1 MKKYISFFC
10 DIFLKTPFL
19 TLGIISV
26 ILYFSVMQ
34 ISKLSINSNQID
46 LLPPEYPEVINTK
59 KVIEMIGG
67 NGFFILTLKP
77 KDEKGMEEHLHKAYS
92 ARTAGD
98 LDTYKKEIE
107 ISDKIRQDNIDYY
120 KKNERLLK
128 ETADE
133 INQKLIHEKDILY
146 ISYRYDV
153 SFLQD
158 RFPLY
163 IQPVDLREIKDRIQK
178 KIEFEKE
185 KSNPFYMNLSGEEY
199 NPDFNDIILKYTKL
213 SKRDIFDEYTISPD
227 KGMLIMLIKPTGS
240 FIDMDFTRSFEIKI
254 TQALSEMNLEQRGVR
269 YGYTGTYKLNLDDYD
284 SLVNALKPVSI
295 ASLIGIVIL
304 LLLFFRKP
312 IFIIILTISLVSGV
326 LITFGITGFFIG
338 RLNTITSVL
347 SAVLMGLGIDYGIQF
362 LYRFREEFTNRN
374 DFLLSVKETV
384 YHTGEASLISACTTS
399 SAFIVLMFSEFRGFS
414 EFGLIACYGILTIAF
429 CMYFLTALQISLFLK
444 FFPSQKSVFF
454 FNDAHEKEL
463 GFVHRVFDHPKRV
476 LIISG
481 SIILFLSLLS
491 PLATFNYSGR
501 DLLLENQESL
511 LLYDE
516 IADRFEV
523 SSDPQVIVVDTMEE
537 TEAIADFFNP
547 VSEEMSVSVDQLVSA
562 WNLVPPIDQQKVNL
576 HIIKEISDLVTPLL
590 PLKESKKKKQENS
603 DLNII
608 KPEYQKHI
616 PTVRKYLNVKE
627 FVLSDVPDIFKSSF
641 KEVVTSKEKG
651 HLVFV
656 YPKVALWHG
665 KDLLNFYYKVGD
677 FEYPY
682 ISYRTINT
690 LLHSENIDYASST
703 RDYRAGE
710 FNDSE
715 VDIILSKANILT
727 EAELLRLGILPL
739 TAKFIVDHRPY
750 HSIEDLRKF
759 KKRANTVGSV
769 ILFAKL
775 AQIVQSEGVI
785 AIFAT
790 LIIVTVILILFYRS
804 FQAAF
809 ISLIPLIL
817 GIFVMLGIMGITNIK
832 INFMNVLVFPIIIGY
847 AIQNGIYIY
856 YRFLEEVDVAH
867 ALVKVG
873 PAVIASTLTTLV
885 GWSVLLL
892 AEHRGL
898 HSIGLAASIGISTTL
913 VIALTLLPS
922 ILEKYL
928 KKTTLIPST
937 LNGIPEEP
945 SVSISEPNEIQ
956 ESRFVEEFLEF
967 QEANSLES
975 PEKKPKASRVTR
987 TPKEPKVKD
996 IKEKKEVIAKKTI
1009 SKKKKSAK
1017 KNS

>member
-1 MKKYISFFC
+1 MKKYISIFC
-10 DIFLKTPFL
+10 DIFLKTPFI
-19 TLGIISV
+19 TLGVAIV
-26 ILYFSVMQ
+26 LLYFSVLQ

-92 ARTAGD
+92 ARTAGNIE
-98 LDTYKKEIE
+98 LYKKEID
-107 ISDKIRQDNIDYY
+107 IADKIKLENIDYY
-120 KKNERLLK
+120 KSNEKLLK

-133 INQKLIHEKDILY
+133 INKKLMQEKDILY

-153 SFLQD
+153 SFMQD

-163 IQPVDLREIKDRIQK
+163 IQPVDLREIKNRIQK

-185 KSNPFYMNLSGEEY
+185 KSNPFFMNLSGEEY

-240 FIDMDFTRSFEIKI
+240 FIDMDFTRNLEEKLTKS
-254 TQALSEMNLEQRGVR
+254 LSEMNLEEKGIR

-326 LITFGITGFFIG
+326 LITFGLTGFFIG

-362 LYRFREEFTNRN
+362 LYRFREEFTSRN
-374 DFLLSVKETV
+374 DFLISVKETV

-444 FFPSQKSVFF
+444 LFPSQKEVFF
-454 FNDAHEKEL
+454 YEDSHEKEL

-523 SSDPQVIVVDTMEE
+523 SSDPQVIVVDTLEE
-537 TEAIADFFNP
+537 TEAISDFFNP

-576 HIIKEISDLVTPLL
+576 NIIKEISDLVTPLL
-590 PLKESKKKKQENS
+590 PAKESKKVKQENS
-603 DLNII
+603 GLEVI

-627 FVLSDVPDIFKSSF
+627 FTLSDVPNIFKSPF
-641 KEVVTSKEKG
+641 KEVATSKEKG
-651 HLVFV
+651 HMLFV

-665 KDLLNFYYKVGD
+665 KDLLNFYHKVGD

-682 ISYRTINT
+682 ISFRTINS
-690 LLHSENIDYASST
+690 LLHSEKLDYASST
-703 RDYRAGE
+703 RDYRSGE

-715 VDIILSKANILT
+715 EEIILSKANILSESEMT
-727 EAELLRLGILPL
+727 RLGILPL

-785 AIFAT
+785 AIFST
-790 LIIVTVILILFYRS
+790 LIIVTVILIIFYGS

-809 ISLIPLIL
+809 VSLIPLIL

-832 INFMNVLVFPIIIGY
+832 INFMNALVFPIIIGY

-873 PAVIASTLTTLV
+873 PPVIASTLTTLI

-892 AEHRGL
+892 AEHRGI

-928 KKTTLIPST
+928 KKSKTIPST
-937 LNGIPEEP
+937 LKGISEEP
-945 SVSISEPNEIQ
+945 SVSLAEPNEMQ

-967 QEANSLES
+967 QEANSMELS
-975 PEKKPKASRVTR
+975 EKKQKVNKITK
-987 TPKEPKVKD
+987 TPNEIKIKETKLNKEP
-996 IKEKKEVIAKKTI
+996 ISKKTA
-1009 SKKKKSAK
+1009 SKKKKSVK
-1017 KNS
+1017 KSS